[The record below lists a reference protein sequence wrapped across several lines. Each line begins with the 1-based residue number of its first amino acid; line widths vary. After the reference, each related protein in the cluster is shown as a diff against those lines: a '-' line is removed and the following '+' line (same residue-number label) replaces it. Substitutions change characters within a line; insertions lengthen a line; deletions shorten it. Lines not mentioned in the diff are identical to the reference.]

1 MFFKKH
7 IRKIPDQVREVFYYL
22 KSREIWKIL
31 PLMLHFSRQNLQNL
45 QIMRAIQID
54 TKGNQKELDLSRKKL
69 TKDFEM
75 HTRDLRPIFSLR
87 QMPTISRRGKGI
99 VINFRSIK
107 IIIAADRVFIFNLT
121 SKKIVSSFIPNLVE
135 KIKSR
140 EKNVRI
146 EHIVLEESM
155 AFILGK
161 TKTNFAKISQITE
174 RILTE
179 FSDEGKVSNE
189 IFEELLAVKKKLS
202 KLSKNVHEI
211 TEILDEILEDEEE
224 MKDLYFTSKTD
235 DIDELESI
243 LEDNLEQLEDIE
255 NRIEELDE
263 NIDDTQEILTLKL
276 SSRRNRIIQFDL
288 ILTSATGI
296 LAFLAV
302 ITGLFGMNIKNNIET
317 SHFAF
322 VLVTILM
329 VLFSVLLGVWLWR
342 WMKTSKIL

>member
-1 MFFKKH
+1 
-7 IRKIPDQVREVFYYL
+7 
-22 KSREIWKIL
+22 
-31 PLMLHFSRQNLQNL
+31 
-45 QIMRAIQID
+45 MRAIQID

-75 HTRDLRPIFSLR
+75 HSRDLRPIFSLR

-121 SKKIVSSFIPNLVE
+121 SKRIVSSFIPNLAE

-140 EKNVRI
+140 EKSVRI
-146 EHIVLEESM
+146 EHVVLEVAMS
-155 AFILGK
+155 FILGK
-161 TKTNFAKISQITE
+161 TKTNFAKVSQITE

-189 IFEELLAVKKKLS
+189 IFEELLVVKKKLS

-224 MKDLYFTSKTD
+224 MKDLYFTTK
-235 DIDELESI
+235 IDEDNIDNIESI
-243 LEDNLEQLEDIE
+243 LDDNLEQLEDIE
-255 NRIEELDE
+255 NRIDELDE

-296 LAFLAV
+296 FAFLAV

-317 SHFAF
+317 SHISF
-322 VLVTILM
+322 VLVTVLM
-329 VLFSVLLGVWLWR
+329 LLFSAILGVWLWR
-342 WMKTSKIL
+342 WMKKSKIL

>member
-1 MFFKKH
+1 
-7 IRKIPDQVREVFYYL
+7 
-22 KSREIWKIL
+22 
-31 PLMLHFSRQNLQNL
+31 
-45 QIMRAIQID
+45 MRAIQID
-54 TKGNQKELDLSRKKL
+54 IKGNQKELDLSRKKL

-75 HTRDLRPIFSLR
+75 HMRDLRPIFSLR

-121 SKKIVSSFIPNLVE
+121 SKKIVSVFIPDLAE

-140 EKNVRI
+140 EKNIQI
-146 EHIVLEESM
+146 EHIVLETAM

-161 TKTNFAKISQITE
+161 TKSNFVKVSQITE

-189 IFEELLAVKKKLS
+189 IFEELLSVKKKLS

-211 TEILDEILEDEEE
+211 TEILDGILEDEEE
-224 MKDLYFTSKTD
+224 MKELYFAGKVE
-235 DIDELESI
+235 DIDEIESI
-243 LEDNLEQLEDIE
+243 LENNLEQLEDIE
-255 NRIEELDE
+255 NRIDELDE

-296 LAFLAV
+296 LALLAV
-302 ITGLFGMNIKNNIET
+302 VTGFFGMNIRSNIEE
-317 SHFAF
+317 SHLAF
-322 VLVTILM
+322 WVVAALMILCSI
-329 VLFSVLLGVWLWR
+329 FLGMWLWR
-342 WMKTSKIL
+342 WMKRSKIL

>member
-1 MFFKKH
+1 
-7 IRKIPDQVREVFYYL
+7 
-22 KSREIWKIL
+22 
-31 PLMLHFSRQNLQNL
+31 
-45 QIMRAIQID
+45 MRAIQID
-54 TKGNQKELDLSRKKL
+54 NKGKQKELDVSRKKL
-69 TKDFEM
+69 TKDLDM

-107 IIIAADRVFIFNLT
+107 IIIAADRVFVFNLT
-121 SKKIVSSFIPNLVE
+121 SKKIVSSFIPNLAE

-140 EKNVRI
+140 EKNIRI
-146 EHIVLEESM
+146 EHIVLEVAM
-155 AFILGK
+155 TFILGK

-189 IFEELLAVKKKLS
+189 IFEELLSIKKKLS
-202 KLSKNVHEI
+202 KLTKNVSEI

-224 MKDLYFTSKTD
+224 MKELYFAGKIE
-235 DIDELESI
+235 DIDDLESI

-255 NRIEELDE
+255 NRIDELDE

-288 ILTSATGI
+288 LLTSATGI
-296 LAFLAV
+296 LALLAV
-302 ITGLFGMNIKNNIET
+302 VTGLFGMNIKNGIET
-317 SHFAF
+317 SHLSFWI
-322 VLVTILM
+322 VLILM
-329 VLFSVLLGVWLWR
+329 ILCSILLGFWLWR
-342 WMKTSKIL
+342 WMKKSKIL